1 MNYVNNH
8 FKKKNVE
15 INLNYI
21 IQKISINVI
30 QLIFYKK

>member
-1 MNYVNNH
+1 MNYVNNY
-8 FKKKNVE
+8 FKVKNVE

-21 IQKISINVI
+21 ILKISINVI